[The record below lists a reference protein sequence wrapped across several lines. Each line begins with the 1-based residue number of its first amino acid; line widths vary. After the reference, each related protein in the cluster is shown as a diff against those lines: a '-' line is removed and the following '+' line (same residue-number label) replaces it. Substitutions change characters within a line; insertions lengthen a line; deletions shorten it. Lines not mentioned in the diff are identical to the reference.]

1 MAMDRQKGRTARIA
15 PAPHQGA
22 TAQNGAIYSLLVKTE
37 EALGMGSFER
47 DLRTGEAES
56 SPGLRRIY
64 GLPSGRKVLRDRLLE
79 LVHPDDLSAID
90 EGIKAAVRDR
100 APFTL

>member
-1 MAMDRQKGRTARIA
+1 MAMERQKDRTARIA
-15 PAPHQGA
+15 PAPHKGA
-22 TAQNGAIYSLLVKTE
+22 AQNGAIYSLLVKTE
-37 EALGMGSFER
+37 EASGLGSFER
-47 DLRTGEAES
+47 DLRTGEAEY

-64 GLPSGRKVLRDRLLE
+64 GLPSAGKVLRDRLLE

-100 APFTL
+100 T